1 MAIKLSTGEVGN
13 KYFLDPQLIAP
24 LVKMVDGTIVECN
37 TAYGGARATTDSHR
51 KVAADHGFSA
61 IADVDIMDADG
72 EIALPVKGGKRLKEN
87 YVGKNLENYDFV
99 VVLTHFKGHP
109 MAGFGGRE
117 IMDSFGRKDQ
127 ESPLGQHLAG
137 SIHRKHGRSGQIG
150 NRL

>member
-1 MAIKLSTGEVGN
+1 
-13 KYFLDPQLIAP
+13 
-24 LVKMVDGTIVECN
+24 MVDGTIVECN

-99 VVLTHFKGHP
+99 VVLTHFKGTPNGRLRRRTQEHIDRHSLV
-109 MAGFGGRE
+109 GRE